1 MSSPPPPDIFAE
13 NPYLNHPN
21 LSPIEVEVLWE
32 YAKLAQNLKQ
42 VCGSTRSLTRF
53 RCNNAP
59 QLKQK
64 TRNLTEQPDATLTAR
79 LRAVE
84 NKMGLIL
91 TLVRAIFMLR
101 NGSRLRCFP
110 VQSVGVG
117 SHKRAERRES
127 REFRCYTP
135 LIQLFLI
142 LHILSTRA
150 IHRTHPPPH

>member
-13 NPYLNHPN
+13 NPYLNHPS

-32 YAKLAQNLKQ
+32 YAKLAQNLK
-42 VCGSTRSLTRF
+42 
-53 RCNNAP
+53 

-91 TLVRAIFMLR
+91 TLFKASVWGVINEQNAASPESFDATLR
-101 NGSRLRCFP
+101 
-110 VQSVGVG
+110 
-117 SHKRAERRES
+117 
-127 REFRCYTP
+127 
-135 LIQLFLI
+135 
-142 LHILSTRA
+142 
-150 IHRTHPPPH
+150 